1 MGINFSVASLHSTI
15 YFYKDGELVKSYAH
29 PGVVTN
35 LGKNMTMSKLTGNM
49 TAYNATVYM
58 YNLTYISIGNQGS
71 LSASSTVLPGE
82 WNRTSATMHDN
93 AYNTFNLTATIK
105 PGTGPYTADCMG
117 VNWESGI
124 AKDLTLWGYDT
135 QPEVTGIDNTFTI
148 AIEIQISVS

>member
-1 MGINFSVASLHSTI
+1 
-15 YFYKDGELVKSYAH
+15 
-29 PGVVTN
+29 
-35 LGKNMTMSKLTGNM
+35 MTMSKLTGNM
-49 TAYNATVYM
+49 TAYNATVYT

-105 PGTGPYTADCMG
+105 PGTGPYTADCIG

-135 QPEVTGIDNTFTI
+135 FAEVTGIDNTFTI
-148 AIEIQISVS
+148 TIEIQISVS